1 MDAKDY
7 FKRGVEKSYKQDY
20 EGAILDLTQAIHLK
34 HDYLDA
40 YWARAEIHLK
50 RQDYDTVIKDTES
63 GLKLNP
69 DSDRLKKIKAEAEVK
84 KAQEAFK
91 TSEKKYN
98 LLTADMQ
105 KIKNDFEVR
114 QKRYE
119 QEIEDLKSKF
129 EGFFK
134 NITAQGLSDI
144 YNKQAKWQ
152 HWTFIVLRA
161 VEYLIYVV
169 IFCVL
174 YNTGFVWVEN
184 LFEQEVTNFLKIML
198 LMLIKIGIFIPVY
211 LLIRSINKTANR
223 FSQRSELDGDTATQW
238 LFFDKMELELRDLKD
253 NPDYAKLY
261 NKFMDENITLRHKTN
276 FQLLEEIMVKRND
289 KALSLKQVD
298 QLADT
303 AQKIKNVCIA
313 PKEETKEKAE

>member
-1 MDAKDY
+1 
-7 FKRGVEKSYKQDY
+7 
-20 EGAILDLTQAIHLK
+20 
-34 HDYLDA
+34 
-40 YWARAEIHLK
+40 
-50 RQDYDTVIKDTES
+50 
-63 GLKLNP
+63 
-69 DSDRLKKIKAEAEVK
+69 
-84 KAQEAFK
+84 
-91 TSEKKYN
+91 
-98 LLTADMQ
+98 
-105 KIKNDFEVR
+105 
-114 QKRYE
+114 
-119 QEIEDLKSKF
+119 
-129 EGFFK
+129 
-134 NITAQGLSDI
+134 
-144 YNKQAKWQ
+144 
-152 HWTFIVLRA
+152 
-161 VEYLIYVV
+161 
-169 IFCVL
+169 
-174 YNTGFVWVEN
+174 
-184 LFEQEVTNFLKIML
+184 ML

-298 QLADT
+298 KLADT